1 MGKGNDNESIAAVV
15 RRASEFPDDDGK
27 GGARVTIPSLFPD
40 FPIPRG
46 EKVITDEPPAGQD
59 RVQGVPA
66 YNFRAHFERFVMGQQ
81 LVGKTADGAFE
92 YEEKD
97 DSPKYETLMN
107 RILDGDAI
115 MRWEERKTLNDGT
128 MVISVSYFT
137 PKAKPKKT
145 PDEDGSS

>member
-1 MGKGNDNESIAAVV
+1 MPKGSDTESIAAVV

-27 GGARVTIPSLFPD
+27 GGARVTIPALFPD
-40 FPIPRG
+40 FPIPKG
-46 EKVITDEPPAGQD
+46 EKVIDDEPAGGQE

-81 LVGKTADGAFE
+81 LIGRTAEGAFE

-97 DSPKYETLMN
+97 DSPKYEELMN

-115 MRWEERKTLNDGT
+115 LRWEERKTLNDGT

-137 PKAKPKKT
+137 PKPKPKK
-145 PDEDGSS
+145 DGESERS

>member
-40 FPIPRG
+40 FPIPHG
-46 EKVITDEPPAGQD
+46 EKVVTDEPPPGQE
-59 RVQGVPA
+59 RVQGVPS

-81 LVGKTADGAFE
+81 LTGRSSDGEFQ

-97 DSPKYETLMN
+97 DSPRYEALMN

-115 MRWEERKTLNDGT
+115 LRWEERKTLNDGT

-137 PKAKPKKT
+137 PKPKPKKLS
-145 PDEDGSS
+145 DEEEPS